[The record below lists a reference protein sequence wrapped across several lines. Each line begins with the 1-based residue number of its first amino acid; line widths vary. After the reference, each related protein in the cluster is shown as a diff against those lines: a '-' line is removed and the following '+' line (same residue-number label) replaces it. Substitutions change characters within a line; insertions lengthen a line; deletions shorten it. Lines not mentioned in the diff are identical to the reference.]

1 MIYGRRIIQ
10 HKPLNGF
17 KSRRFRII
25 DESFQYKYALYL
37 IAAVGGA
44 AVAFMIPAAYFLN
57 QNYSLIKELAFDH
70 APTLLDHLEREVLW
84 LNMFMVISALSSLS
98 FVFVIAIKLTGR
110 LIAPM
115 MLMQRHLKKLSL
127 GEWSTPDLTTRDM
140 DDFKDVV
147 SAYNYFYNSLKANTE
162 AELKTLEKLAIDP
175 DNREAYAAWKTLL
188 MKKRQMLGIET
199 QAELNDFSEVRTSSH
214 SSRRAS

>member
-10 HKPLNGF
+10 HKPLDGF
-17 KSRRFRII
+17 KSRRFRVL

-37 IAAVGGA
+37 LAAVGGA
-44 AVAFMIPAAYFLN
+44 ALAFLIPTAYFLN
-57 QNYSLIKELAFDH
+57 QNYSLLKDLAYDY
-70 APTLLDHLEREVLW
+70 APGLLDHLEREVMW
-84 LNMFMVISALSSLS
+84 LNMFMVISAASSLG
-98 FVFVIAIKLTGR
+98 FVFIISLKLTGR

-115 MLMQRHLKKLSL
+115 QLMQRHLKKLSV
-127 GEWSTPDLTTRDM
+127 GAWNTPDLTTRDM

-147 SAYNYFYNSLKANTE
+147 SAYNYFYSSLKANTE
-162 AELKTLEKLAIDP
+162 AELKTLEKLSIDP

-199 QAELNDFSEVRTSSH
+199 KVDTNDFSEVRTSTR
-214 SSRRAS
+214 SSRRVS